1 MRQHRFSGLPG
12 FSRNGFTLVE
22 LVAVIVI
29 LGILSATA
37 VPKFTAMQ
45 SDARIAILKHM
56 QGSIRS
62 ANTMVFAKAMMNS
75 TNTSYSEREAG
86 GTWYEDCRT
95 DNCVQIGD
103 LWVYLKYAY
112 IDRNSVAFILDAD
125 ISGMETKQVKNSKT
139 GKNIIVPKR
148 DTKVGYA
155 NNTCG
160 GGVCEGHDF
169 CQCRVDDRSNKKF
182 NGRDNQ
188 FIVPRG
194 QHYPKLS
201 GNKPVDSPE
210 YKCYFRYSSAEY
222 IDNVQKPPIYYL
234 ETSGC

>member
-1 MRQHRFSGLPG
+1 MRQQRFSGLPG
-12 FSRNGFTLVE
+12 FGRNGFTLVE

-37 VPKFTAMQ
+37 VPKFVSIQ
-45 SDARIAILKHM
+45 SDARIAILKNM
-56 QGSIRS
+56 QGNIKS

-75 TNTSYSEREAG
+75 TNTSYSEQELG
-86 GTWYEDCRT
+86 DNWFEDCRT

-125 ISGMETKQVKNSKT
+125 ISGQETKQVKNSKT
-139 GKNIIVPKR
+139 GKNIMVPNR

-155 NNTCG
+155 NSSCNG
-160 GGVCEGHDF
+160 AVCEGHDF
-169 CQCRVDDRSNKKF
+169 CQCRVDDRKAKKF

-194 QHYPKLS
+194 QHYPKVS
-201 GNKPVDSPE
+201 GGKLDNSIE

-222 IDNVQKPPIYYL
+222 IDNAQKPPIYYL
-234 ETSGC
+234 ETAGC